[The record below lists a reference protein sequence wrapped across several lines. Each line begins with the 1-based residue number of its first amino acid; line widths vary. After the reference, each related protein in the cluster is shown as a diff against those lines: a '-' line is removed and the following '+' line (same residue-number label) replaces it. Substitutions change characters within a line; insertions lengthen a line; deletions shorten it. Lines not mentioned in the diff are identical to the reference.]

1 MNNEFISAIDDLVK
15 EKGISREVLFEA
27 IESALVSAYKKNYG
41 TSQNVRV
48 SIDSDTGNVDV
59 LMRKDVVEEAE
70 DEFTEISLEEALE
83 IDPRYQ
89 VGDVVEYQVTPK
101 DFGRIAAQTAK
112 QVVVQR
118 IREAERGM
126 VFDNY
131 IDRQGDLIT
140 GVVQRIS
147 NNTIFVNMGNTEGI
161 LVAGERAYGERYR
174 VNDRIKAYIMDVRKS
189 AKGPQIFLSRTH
201 PGFVERLF
209 ELEVP
214 EIEDGT
220 VEIKSIAREAG
231 SRTKIAVYTE
241 DENVDPVGAC
251 VGTGGSRVKNIVDEL
266 FGEKIDITTWD
277 EDPKVLI
284 KNVLSPAKVEEVIAD
299 MEEKSAVVVVP
310 DYQLSLAI
318 GKEGQ
323 NVRLAAKLCGW
334 KIDIKSHTQYSEM
347 DYDET
352 DDDIEYL
359 DDTDGVEYI
368 EYADDAEYAD
378 DEEYAD
384 GIEYAEEAEY
394 DEADASE
401 EDDETEYTDD
411 MEHEDDADHADD
423 IEYQDEE
430 EETETDEA
438 VESDKPEEV
447 IENDD
452 ENNEDRGDDI
462 ED

>member
-1 MNNEFISAIDDLVK
+1 MNKEFISAIDDLVK
-15 EKGISREVLFEA
+15 EKGISKDVLIEA

-48 SIDSDTGNVDV
+48 NIDREDGDVDV
-59 LMRKDVVEEAE
+59 LMRRDVVDEVE
-70 DEFTEISLEEALE
+70 DEFTQISLDEALE
-83 IDPRYQ
+83 IDPRYE

-126 VFDNY
+126 IFDNY
-131 IDRQGDLIT
+131 INRQGDLIT

-147 NNTIFVNMGNTEGI
+147 NDTIFVNMGNTEGI
-161 LVAGERAYGERYR
+161 LVAGERASGERYR

-189 AKGPQIFLSRTH
+189 TKGPQIFLSRTH

-220 VEIKSIAREAG
+220 VVIKSIAREAG
-231 SRTKIAVYTE
+231 SRTKIAVYTD

-266 FGEKIDITTWD
+266 FGEKIDITTWSD
-277 EDPKVLI
+277 DPKLLI
-284 KNVLSPAKVEEVIAD
+284 NNVLSPAKVEEVIIGD
-299 MEEKSAVVVVP
+299 DEKSATVVVP

-334 KIDIKSHTQYSEM
+334 KIDIKSHTQYFGENEYEDDDEYEE
-347 DYDET
+347 DYDDGAFDDIEIVDE
-352 DDDIEYL
+352 DDDI
-359 DDTDGVEYI
+359 DDLE
-368 EYADDAEYAD
+368 EEAEF
-378 DEEYAD
+378 DEDESED
-384 GIEYAEEAEY
+384 EAEY
-394 DEADASE
+394 DEPQSDDESE
-401 EDDETEYTDD
+401 EI
-411 MEHEDDADHADD
+411 
-423 IEYQDEE
+423 IELD
-430 EETETDEA
+430 
-438 VESDKPEEV
+438 
-447 IENDD
+447 
-452 ENNEDRGDDI
+452 EDRGDTV
-462 ED
+462 EE